1 MGSVII
7 SIANMA
13 VFIYFFFLLLSE
25 SLLNL
30 IYGNLSF
37 FFFFNSI
44 DRKILYGFIIVVSSF
59 YIFVFLNE
67 NRKSGL
73 ELHKFKKVE
82 EYL

>member
-1 MGSVII
+1 MVI
-7 SIANMA
+7 
-13 VFIYFFFLLLSE
+13 YL
-25 SLLNL
+25 
-30 IYGNLSF
+30 F